1 MRALVRLVPH
11 GDIAVA
17 SDLADTAADR
27 RADHVAGLHRP
38 SVTLAD
44 LTVRR
49 PVRTA
54 LDVGTGCGI
63 QALLASR
70 HAERVVATDVNERAL
85 AFAALNARLNS
96 ADNIEFRLGSFFEP
110 VEDETFGLVV
120 CNPPYVISPETAY
133 VFRDSGLGRDRVS
146 ERLVGELPGHLE
158 EEGFGTIMV
167 SWIAVGEEPTA
178 RPRGWLAGNGCDAW
192 ILHTGVEDP
201 LATAAGWNA
210 ELSPD
215 ETRYGAAVDRWL
227 GYFRDEEIEAIAYG
241 SIILRRRSGGVNWVR
256 DKELPNE
263 PRERPAEHVLRLFT
277 GPTCRSP
284 RRRFGARRTE
294 DRACRRSRHRE
305 PDPARRRRLV
315 RVRRCDP
322 RDRDPL
328 LRRARPIHRRP
339 PRPARRQ
346 PAAR

>member
-1 MRALVRLVPH
+1 MQGSIPH
-11 GDIAVA
+11 
-17 SDLADTAADR
+17 
-27 RADHVAGLHRP
+27 
-38 SVTLAD
+38 
-44 LTVRR
+44 
-49 PVRTA
+49 
-54 LDVGTGCGI
+54 
-63 QALLASR
+63 
-70 HAERVVATDVNERAL
+70 
-85 AFAALNARLNS
+85 
-96 ADNIEFRLGSFFEP
+96 DNIEFRLGSFFEP

-277 GPTCRSP
+277 GPDLSDRLADDSALAAQRIALAGGAVIESRIRRDADGWSESVDVTLAIGIPFSAELDRSTADLLVQLDGNRP
-284 RRRFGARRTE
+284 LGEVLDAFAHDRGA
-294 DRACRRSRHRE
+294 
-305 PDPARRRRLV
+305 PAE
-315 RVRRCDP
+315 RVRAGG
-322 RDRDPL
+322 
-328 LRRARPIHRRP
+328 LRLARQLIELGFAVPSEES
-339 PRPARRQ
+339 
-346 PAAR
+346 